1 MELWGEFNPK
11 VLLMEEGEIT
21 SRDLT
26 EEELLEIKNRRLDN
40 KVIGEKLDNGGV
52 VVSDSFAKDFMD
64 GKSSKTLDDLQ
75 KMDAEDIR
83 KLSGNIEGTRELRR
97 GIGGLQPKNF

>member
-1 MELWGEFNPK
+1 MLLLLKYISFKILTKFGFKKIWLEKHGKFIQLWGEFNPK

-40 KVIGEKLDNGGV
+40 KLIGEKLDNGGV
-52 VVSDSFAKDFMD
+52 VVS
-64 GKSSKTLDDLQ
+64 
-75 KMDAEDIR
+75 
-83 KLSGNIEGTRELRR
+83 
-97 GIGGLQPKNF
+97 